1 MALYYWWLGSN
12 ATQTTLKHLTESAG
26 TVWSCIHSKSK
37 LLTTSVCKIRWSES
51 KDFNLSNK
59 KWTEIN
65 EWNHRTSC
73 EVLVMCCNLFP
84 GFSCTLPPL
93 GSYEPAFV
101 DSQRDRFIYFFL
113 KYRSK
118 YIVSYDVNSVLC
130 CNSEEF
136 SIDYWVQIWIASK
149 TSSLLSGNANSSAT
163 FWVKRK
169 KFSSWTLLRI
179 LDLCVDDRGF
189 FCKSELAVLHADSFL
204 LVCLFIVCCWG
215 LSNVKSL
222 IRWPLAHL

>member
-1 MALYYWWLGSN
+1 MSNGTVLLMAWIKCN
-12 ATQTTLKHLTESAG
+12 TKDVKTFNSAG

-51 KDFNLSNK
+51 NDFNLSNR
-59 KWTEIN
+59 KWTEIS

-73 EVLVMCCNLFP
+73 EVLVVCCNLFP
-84 GFSCTLPPL
+84 SSPWQLWASICGFTTWSFYL
-93 GSYEPAFV
+93 
-101 DSQRDRFIYFFL
+101 FFL

-130 CNSEEF
+130 CNSEES

-149 TSSLLSGNANSSAT
+149 TSSLLSRNANSSAT

-169 KFSSWTLLRI
+169 KVFFLN
-179 LDLCVDDRGF
+179 CVDDTGSL
-189 FCKSELAVLHADSFL
+189 CWWQGFL
-204 LVCLFIVCCWG
+204 L
-215 LSNVKSL
+215 
-222 IRWPLAHL
+222 